1 MKRINVRLRS
11 VLIFILAIAACGSEE
26 EQKPSVIQV
35 SVVTPKIS
43 SISAAIYADTR
54 LEGIEE
60 TLVYAT
66 VPGQIEEV
74 LVVEGD
80 SVTVGQHL
88 VKLDSDQGVNAETI
102 AANASVSVAK
112 AYADNAQT
120 TCSRLSA
127 LYQAGAVS
135 EQQMEDAQAAA
146 SITRE
151 NLNQAYAAYTL
162 ARSSQSSAYVTAA
175 FSGKVGRIW
184 ARAGNTVSG
193 EPLLSISNT
202 SEIAAQI
209 LLPEIYLFDLSV
221 GLPAYVSVPALYGES
236 FPGIV
241 TAVSSSVDPISWKVP
256 TRITFHN
263 PDGRLRSGM
272 TGRVCIITEIIE
284 EATLVPE
291 IALRLRIT
299 GSGFDVAVVENG
311 IASIRPV
318 EIGIRSGGMVQILSG
333 IDISDSVIVEGKFRV
348 SEGSS
353 VSFGRIS
360 GNL

>member
-1 MKRINVRLRS
+1 MKRTSFRLRS
-11 VLIFILAIAACGSEE
+11 VLILILMIAACGSEE
-26 EQKPSVIQV
+26 ELDLPVINV
-35 SVVTPKIS
+35 SVASPEIS
-43 SISAAIYADTR
+43 SISAAIYVDTR

-66 VPGQIEEV
+66 VPGRIEEV

-80 SVTVGQHL
+80 SVTAGQHL

-120 TCSRLSA
+120 TFDRLSG

-135 EQQMEDAQAAA
+135 EQQMEDARAAA

-151 NLNQAYAAYTL
+151 NLNQAYAVYALT
-162 ARSSQSSAYVTAA
+162 RSSQSSAYVTAA

-184 ARAGNTVSG
+184 ARTGNTVSG

-202 SEIAAQI
+202 SEISAQI
-209 LLPEIYLFDLSV
+209 MLPEIYLFDLSV
-221 GLPAYVSVPALYGES
+221 GLPAYVTVQVLYGES

-241 TAVSSSVDPISWKVP
+241 TAVSSSVDPVSGKVP

-272 TGRVCIITEIIE
+272 SGRVCIITEIVE
-284 EATLVPE
+284 DVLLVPE
-291 IALRLRIT
+291 NILRRT
-299 GSGFDVAVVENG
+299 GSGFYVAVVENG
-311 IASIRPV
+311 ITSIRSV
-318 EIGIRSGGMVQILSG
+318 EIGIRSGGMAQILSG
-333 IDISDSVIVEGKFRV
+333 IEITDSVIVEGQFRVKEGSPVSIRRV
-348 SEGSS
+348 SE
-353 VSFGRIS
+353 
-360 GNL
+360 NL